1 MGIELH
7 TKFRLLHAALCFLS
21 IVILLVL
28 GVTNLSRDQP
38 PPWIFLAPLIILC
51 LAFILSTVFCIV
63 RVVIRVN
70 FPVVGFAAHGL
81 ASVLYA
87 AAATILLYAF
97 IFLPKSPLFTTK
109 EKLHPA
115 GTCANFNLESASCTE
130 NWDSCQKHITYC
142 HDRMEALTR
151 GGINP
156 DITPKS
162 MVIVD
167 ISLAYIC
174 MLTAFIGAYFAYEDY
189 QDSEY
194 EEESMDGEGAAG
206 GSGGTRQCYTLGRAN
221 LEHSPKPSQMV

>member
-109 EKLHPA
+109 GKPRLIFLVSLLLKHLEKLHPA

-142 HDRMEALTR
+142 HNRMEALTR

-189 QDSEY
+189 QDS
-194 EEESMDGEGAAG
+194 G
-206 GSGGTRQCYTLGRAN
+206 
-221 LEHSPKPSQMV
+221 K